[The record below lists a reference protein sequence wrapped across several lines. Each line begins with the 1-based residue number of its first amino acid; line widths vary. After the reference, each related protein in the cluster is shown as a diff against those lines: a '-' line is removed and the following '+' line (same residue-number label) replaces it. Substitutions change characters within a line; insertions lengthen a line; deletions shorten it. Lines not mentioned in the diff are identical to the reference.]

1 MKATLVLVLLAI
13 VLLAVAGYLFY
24 TALNRGAN
32 ERVLQRLNQGR
43 VVAKPEKPGMQRLER
58 AFLRAGMGRPAE
70 RMKLVLAVWGLAI
83 VFGYLLADWPGLLAG
98 LFGVPFTLRM
108 YVSWRYRKRVLR
120 MIEQLPQ
127 MLDHTVRSLKSGR
140 TLADAVLHGIEA
152 ADQPLRD
159 GMARIERNVQLG
171 VSLPDAAHDFAEL
184 YERDELHLFA
194 LGLRVNHRYGGNASE
209 LMENLI
215 KLIREREQMSRQL
228 KAMTGETR
236 LTAVVLGALPISL
249 AGYFMLSSPEYLL
262 HMWNDNSGQKMLLV
276 AFAMQV
282 TGCLLLWRMLRS
294 I

>member
-13 VLLAVAGYLFY
+13 VLLAAAGYLFY

-43 VVAKPEKPGMQRLER
+43 VVVKPEKPGMQRLER

-83 VFGYLLADWPGLLAG
+83 VFGYLLADWLGLLAG
-98 LFGVPFTLRM
+98 LLGVPFTLRM

>member
-13 VLLAVAGYLFY
+13 VLLAAAGYLFY

-83 VFGYLLADWPGLLAG
+83 VFGYLLADWLGLLAG
-98 LFGVPFTLRM
+98 LLGVPFTLRM

-236 LTAVVLGALPISL
+236 LTAVVLGSLPISL

>member
-1 MKATLVLVLLAI
+1 MNATLVLT
-13 VLLAVAGYLFY
+13 LLAVVLLGAAVYLFY

-43 VVAKPEKPGMQRLER
+43 VVVKPEKPGMQRLDR
-58 AFLRAGMGRPAE
+58 AFQRAGMGRPRE
-70 RMKLVLAVWGLAI
+70 RMKLVLTFWAMAI
-83 VFGYLLADWPGLLAG
+83 AFGYLLADWPGLLG
-98 LFGVPFTLRM
+98 GVFGVPLMLRM
-108 YVSWRYRKRVLR
+108 YVSWRYHKRVRR

-236 LTAVVLGALPISL
+236 LTAVVLGSLPISL
-249 AGYFMLSSPEYLL
+249 AGYFMFSSPEYLL
-262 HMWNDNSGQKMLLV
+262 HMWSDNSGQQMLLV